1 MNEVGEGLRSLDGMW
16 VYLFGAVMVALSALI
31 PPVPSTT
38 LYVAMGALAANSD
51 TLNPLLLGVS
61 MLAGALAGDMATYA
75 LAVRFDVVNWR
86 ILAGR
91 RWQAALAATRS
102 RLQYN
107 DLPLVMTSRFIPMG
121 RLTMNIGSAL
131 VPHTWRVFIQHSF
144 IAGVIWSV
152 YSVGV
157 GLLSGVWDGLST
169 EVAVLLAIVVSLVL
183 GRAINN
189 VISWWETRNL
199 PAPTVQRKPK
209 LRRRSVQRT
218 EAKRETTQENP
229 VPEA

>member
-1 MNEVGEGLRSLDGMW
+1 MLVGA
-16 VYLFGAVMVALSALI
+16 F
-31 PPVPSTT
+31 
-38 LYVAMGALAANSD
+38 
-51 TLNPLLLGVS
+51 
-61 MLAGALAGDMATYA
+61 AGDVLTYA

-102 RLQYN
+102 RLKDH

-131 VPHTWRVFIQHSF
+131 VPHTWRVFIQHSL
-144 IAGVIWSV
+144 IAGVLWSV

-157 GLLSGVWDGLST
+157 GVLSGVWDGLST

-183 GRAINN
+183 GRAINTL
-189 VISWWETRNL
+189 ISWWETRNL
-199 PAPTVQRKPK
+199 PAPTVHRQPK
-209 LRRRSVQRT
+209 LRRHAARKAAARNADTT
-218 EAKRETTQENP
+218 ENRLPGA
-229 VPEA
+229 

>member
-1 MNEVGEGLRSLDGMW
+1 MNEVGEGLRSLDGTW

-38 LYVAMGALAANSD
+38 LYVALGALAAQTD
-51 TLNPLLLGVS
+51 TLNPLLLAAS
-61 MLAGALAGDMATYA
+61 MLVGAIAGDAAIYA

-91 RWQAALAATRS
+91 RWQAALAATRN
-102 RLQYN
+102 RLKDH

-131 VPHTWRVFIQHSF
+131 VPHTWRVFLQHSL
-144 IAGVIWSV
+144 IAGVLWSV

-157 GLLSGVWDGLST
+157 GLLSGAWDGLST

-199 PAPTVQRKPK
+199 PAPTVAGKSK
-209 LRRRSVQRT
+209 LRRRAVKRAASAQ
-218 EAKRETTQENP
+218 EAPAENP
-229 VPEA
+229 VSEA

>member
-38 LYVAMGALAANSD
+38 LYVALGALAANTDS
-51 TLNPLLLGVS
+51 LNPFLLGAS
-61 MLAGALAGDMATYA
+61 MLVGALAGDAATYA

-102 RLQYN
+102 RLKYN

-131 VPHTWRVFIQHSF
+131 VPHTWRVFLQHSL
-144 IAGVIWSV
+144 IAGVLWSV

-199 PAPTVQRKPK
+199 PAPSVQRKPK
-209 LRRRSVQRT
+209 LRRRAVQRAET
-218 EAKRETTQENP
+218 KRETTQENP
-229 VPEA
+229 APEA

>member
-16 VYLFGAVMVALSALI
+16 VYLFGALMVALSALV

-38 LYVAMGALAANSD
+38 LYVALGALAANSD
-51 TLNPLLLGVS
+51 SLNPFLLGVS
-61 MLAGALAGDMATYA
+61 MLVGALAGDIATYA
-75 LAVRFDVVNWR
+75 LALRFDVVNWR

-91 RWQAALAATRS
+91 RWQAALSATRS
-102 RLQYN
+102 RLKYN

-131 VPHTWRVFIQHSF
+131 VPHTWRVFIQHSL
-144 IAGVIWSV
+144 IAGVLWSV

-157 GLLSGVWDGLST
+157 GVLSGVWDSLST

-183 GRAINN
+183 GRAINT

-199 PAPTVQRKPK
+199 PAPTVQGQTKQ
-209 LRRRSVQRT
+209 RRAVQRAA
-218 EAKRETTQENP
+218 AKRAKAAENP
-229 VPEA
+229 PSGD

>member
-38 LYVAMGALAANSD
+38 LYVALGALAANTD
-51 TLNPLLLGVS
+51 TLNPLLLGAS
-61 MLAGALAGDMATYA
+61 MLVGALAGDAATYA

-102 RLQYN
+102 RLKDN

-131 VPHTWRVFIQHSF
+131 VPHTWRVFLQHSL
-144 IAGVIWSV
+144 IAGVLWSV

-169 EVAVLLAIVVSLVL
+169 EFAVLLAIVVSLVL

-199 PAPTVQRKPK
+199 PAPTVHGKPK
-209 LRRRSVQRT
+209 MRRRAAQRA
-218 EAKRETTQENP
+218 EAKQESTQENP
-229 VPEA
+229 APGA